1 VPTNSSANELEN
13 NVTPTKRLLVALAAL
28 ASVSLGHCAHA
39 QHATE
44 APQGETITLDAQGGD
59 YPESFQN
66 PHMVEFYA
74 LSVEMLRAAR
84 RVDAAAYEE
93 RSYAIFRAFAK
104 SLGADPDGMID
115 HLKAIPR
122 EMVGI
127 VHDDPKVLDSYENFL
142 VALRGPR

>member
-1 VPTNSSANELEN
+1 MKMPM
-13 NVTPTKRLLVALAAL
+13 KRLALALAAAPL
-28 ASVSLGHCAHA
+28 ALGTALA
-39 QHATE
+39 QHAGHSSE
-44 APQGETITLDAQGGD
+44 PQTITLDAQGGD
-59 YPESFQN
+59 YPEWFQN

-74 LSVEMLRAAR
+74 LSVEMLRANAG
-84 RVDAAAYEE
+84 RVDAAGYEQ
-93 RSYAIFRAFAK
+93 RAYAIFRVFAE

-127 VHDDPKVLDSYENFL
+127 VADDPKVLDSYESFL

>member
-1 VPTNSSANELEN
+1 MPI
-13 NVTPTKRLLVALAAL
+13 PRLLAYAAL
-28 ASVSLGHCAHA
+28 TTAALSPTYCHHGQAAA
-39 QHATE
+39 QA
-44 APQGETITLDAQGGD
+44 ETITLDAQGGD
-59 YPESFQN
+59 YPEWFQN

-84 RVDAAAYEE
+84 RVDAAAYEG

-104 SLGADPDGMID
+104 SLGAGPDGMID

-127 VHDDPKVLDSYENFL
+127 VANDPNVLDSYENFL

>member
-1 VPTNSSANELEN
+1 
-13 NVTPTKRLLVALAAL
+13 VTPTKRLLALAAL
-28 ASVSLGHCAHA
+28 ASVFLGHCAHA
-39 QHATE
+39 QPATE
-44 APQGETITLDAQGGD
+44 AAQGETITLDAQGGD
-59 YPESFQN
+59 YPEWFQN

-84 RVDAAAYEE
+84 RIDAAAYEQ
-93 RSYAIFRAFAK
+93 RSYAIFRVFAE
-104 SLGADPDGMID
+104 SLGANPDGMID

-127 VHDDPKVLDSYENFL
+127 VADDPKVLDSYENFL

>member
-1 VPTNSSANELEN
+1 MTR
-13 NVTPTKRLLVALAAL
+13 TKTLLALATL
-28 ASVSLGHCAHA
+28 VSLSLSHCARA

-44 APQGETITLDAQGGD
+44 GAQGETITLDAQGGD
-59 YPESFQN
+59 YPEWFQN

-74 LSVEMLRAAR
+74 LSVGMLRANAG
-84 RVDAAAYEE
+84 RVDAAAYEQK
-93 RSYAIFRAFAK
+93 SYEIFRVFAR

-127 VHDDPKVLDSYENFL
+127 VAADPKVLDSYESFL

>member
-1 VPTNSSANELEN
+1 
-13 NVTPTKRLLVALAAL
+13 
-28 ASVSLGHCAHA
+28 
-39 QHATE
+39 
-44 APQGETITLDAQGGD
+44 
-59 YPESFQN
+59 
-66 PHMVEFYA
+66 MVEFYA

-93 RSYAIFRAFAK
+93 RSYAIFRAFAE

-127 VHDDPKVLDSYENFL
+127 VADDPKVLDSYESFL

>member
-1 VPTNSSANELEN
+1 MTIP
-13 NVTPTKRLLVALAAL
+13 KLLAYAAL
-28 ASVSLGHCAHA
+28 ATATVSLPFCHHGQAAA
-39 QHATE
+39 QA
-44 APQGETITLDAQGGD
+44 ETVTLDAQGHS
-59 YPESFQN
+59 PEWEQN

-84 RVDAAAYEE
+84 RVDADAYEQ
-93 RSYAIFRAFAK
+93 RSYAIFRAFAE
-104 SLGADPDGMID
+104 SLGASPDGMID

-127 VHDDPKVLDSYENFL
+127 VAADAKVLDSYESFL

>member
-1 VPTNSSANELEN
+1 MTIP
-13 NVTPTKRLLVALAAL
+13 KLLAFMALTTAGLSLPLCHHGHAA
-28 ASVSLGHCAHA
+28 A
-39 QHATE
+39 QA
-44 APQGETITLDAQGGD
+44 ETVTLDAQGH
-59 YPESFQN
+59 YPEWEQN

-84 RVDAAAYEE
+84 RVDADAYEQ
-93 RSYAIFRAFAK
+93 RSYAIFRAFAA

-127 VHDDPKVLDSYENFL
+127 VANDPKVLDSYENFL

>member
-1 VPTNSSANELEN
+1 MTIR
-13 NVTPTKRLLVALAAL
+13 RLLACATLTAAAL
-28 ASVSLGHCAHA
+28 SPTYCHHSQAVA
-39 QHATE
+39 
-44 APQGETITLDAQGGD
+44 QGETVTLDAQGH
-59 YPESFQN
+59 YPEWEQN

-93 RSYAIFRAFAK
+93 RSYAIFRVFAE
-104 SLGADPDGMID
+104 SLGANPDGMID

-122 EMVGI
+122 EMMGI
-127 VHDDPKVLDSYENFL
+127 VAADPKVLDSYESFL

>member
-1 VPTNSSANELEN
+1 MPIT
-13 NVTPTKRLLVALAAL
+13 RLLAGAAL
-28 ASVSLGHCAHA
+28 TVAVLCPAYA
-39 QHATE
+39 QHGQ
-44 APQGETITLDAQGGD
+44 PPSQPETVTLDAQGGD
-59 YPESFQN
+59 YPEWFQN

-84 RVDAAAYEE
+84 RVDADAYEQ
-93 RSYAIFRAFAK
+93 RAYAIFRAFAQ
-104 SLGADPDGMID
+104 SLGANPDGMID

-127 VHDDPKVLDSYENFL
+127 VKDDPKVLDSYDNFL